1 MIKEEQK
8 HDYIAAEMEVVMVDS
23 ADIIC
28 TSPGTGNTESLGEED
43 FDW

>member
-1 MIKEEQK
+1 MKKEEQK

-28 TSPGTGNTESLGEED
+28 TSPGAGSTEPLNEED